1 MKEKILEIIKSKPKH
16 YSKIVKNDNE
26 LKIWVENNSLIKSD
40 QFASMIYSALY
51 QETDTCEFNKK
62 KKFKDIL
69 TGFIGCGPSNV
80 CECART
86 QVSNSV
92 KEVKKH
98 VTQKQQEIINNKRRA
113 TNLEKYGVTCVA
125 QTEENKQKFQNW
137 YNDPINVQSVLERI
151 KKTNIEKYGVE
162 NCKSLPEVEQKI
174 IATCLSKYGVKN
186 VSQIPST
193 KIKLRARIAEYKLSG
208 HLIKKGYD
216 RFSNYVEKNYN
227 FNLLTSKEEYLGV
240 DSNQIFKFSCKSCN
254 NIVEKKF
261 VYGSGLRCQLCNP
274 ITTLFTSI
282 EEQEVFDYVTK
293 ELGISGRQSDRLLI
307 MPYELDMVFDNEK
320 IAIEYCGLYWHSEA
334 SSNKTK
340 DYHFNKM
347 KLTNQKGYRL
357 ITIFSDEWKYKKEI
371 VKSKLKNIF
380 QQTSVRHYARNL
392 LVKPTSYNESKEFL
406 EKFHLQGNSTA
417 KINLGLYTKTNQLV
431 ALMTFS
437 NGRAALNSKSSSS
450 EFELV
455 RFVTNGDSV
464 VGGASKILKHFIK
477 NFNPTKIISYA
488 DLRWSEGHV
497 YELLGFKKETNPTI
511 GYWYTSNYEK
521 REHRF
526 NFTKN
531 QLIKEGAD
539 PSKTEWQLM
548 QELGY
553 DRIWD
558 CGHQKYIMDIYK

>member
-86 QVSNSV
+86 QVSKSV

-98 VTQKQQEIINNKRRA
+98 VTQEQQEIINNKRRK
-113 TNLEKYGVTCVA
+113 TNIEKYGVTCVA

-240 DSNQIFKFSCKSCN
+240 DSSQIFKFSCKSCN

-261 VYGSGLRCQLCNP
+261 VYGIGLRCQICNP

-293 ELGISGRQSDRLLI
+293 ELGISGRQGDRLLI
-307 MPYELDMVFDNEK
+307 TPYELDMVFDNEK

-392 LVKPTSYNESKEFL
+392 LVKLTSYNESKEFL
-406 EKFHLQGNSTA
+406 DKFHLQGNSTA

-497 YELLGFKKETNPTI
+497 YKLLGFRKETNPTI

-558 CGHQKYIMDIYK
+558 CGHQKYIMNILE